1 LPVGKHATTDRLGS
15 IPDISSTILMLE
27 RQRDGIIMSKAKG
40 RYKGR
45 KSNFT
50 NEVVQNIKDEFA
62 VTKNKAKLARN
73 HGISRGYLYQL
84 VKDAV

>member
-1 LPVGKHATTDRLGS
+1 MAKV
-15 IPDISSTILMLE
+15 
-27 RQRDGIIMSKAKG
+27 KG

-62 VTKNKAKLARN
+62 VTKNKAKLARK

-84 VKDAV
+84 VKDAA